1 MQFATLGLAQVSAE
15 NKGED
20 PATVKV
26 LQLSKRGIR
35 AVDPEVGRV
44 CKALRR
50 LDLSSNSV
58 EDIQPLAGLFSD
70 AAQLTWLS
78 LAHNHVKSVGVL
90 APAKKLVVLNV
101 SDNEI
106 ASLEPLGSLAGLQ
119 ALIASDNRIAACD
132 GIPGLTGLNTLV
144 LSRNRLET
152 LGTGV
157 ARLQNLQKLNLAE
170 NAFRAVPECV
180 GSLALLTELRMHANK
195 ITTVPPFL
203 ANLRALKLL
212 DLGKNCI
219 ARIEDLQVLRGL
231 TQLKQLNL
239 AGNPVA
245 AHPDYVTTIIS
256 ILPDLQVLDGVSR
269 NLPKAR
275 RPRAPRAEAASEK
288 PKEGTEDAAAAAEA
302 PKKRTPPATES
313 KGEAVAPKGGK
324 PFHPRDKKQ
333 GAPVRRAREG
343 TAGAAEAEA
352 PKKRPPPATESKGGK
367 PFHPRDK
374 KQGAPQKPRG
384 KPGARPGPKKPRM
397 Q

>member
-1 MQFATLGLAQVSAE
+1 MGAPQEHF
-15 NKGED
+15 D
-20 PATVKV
+20 
-26 LQLSKRGIR
+26 
-35 AVDPEVGRV
+35 RV
-44 CKALRR
+44 CKAVDGAFRASHMLLKFLKLVAKQEAEYARAVLGSSR
-50 LDLSSNSV
+50 DDKKLFQMCNGTAGSALLS
-58 EDIQPLAGLFSD
+58 LFSCT
-70 AAQLTWLS
+70 AAGATDRQTYAHALRDTVCAT
-78 LAHNHVKSVGVL
+78 LA
-90 APAKKLVVLNV
+90 
-101 SDNEI
+101 D
-106 ASLEPLGSLAGLQ
+106 
-119 ALIASDNRIAACD
+119 
-132 GIPGLTGLNTLV
+132 
-144 LSRNRLET
+144 RLET
-152 LGTGV
+152 LGAGV

-302 PKKRTPPATES
+302 PKKR
-313 KGEAVAPKGGK
+313 
-324 PFHPRDKKQ
+324 
-333 GAPVRRAREG
+333 
-343 TAGAAEAEA
+343 
-352 PKKRPPPATESKGGK
+352 PPPATESKGGK

>member
-35 AVDPEVGRV
+35 TIDPEVGRR

-78 LAHNHVKSVGVL
+78 VAHNRVASVGVL
-90 APAKKLVVLNV
+90 AAAKRLVVLNI
-101 SDNEI
+101 SDNAV
-106 ASLEPLGSLAGLQ
+106 ASLEPLSGLAGLQ
-119 ALIASDNRIAACD
+119 ALIASDNRIATCD
-132 GIPGLTGLNTLV
+132 GVPGLTGLNTLV

-152 LGTGV
+152 LSAGV

-195 ITTVPPFL
+195 IVAIPPFL
-203 ANLRALKLL
+203 ANLRALRLL

-231 TQLKQLNL
+231 TQLRQLNL

-245 AHPDYVTTIIS
+245 AHPDYVTTIIGL
-256 ILPDLQVLDGVSR
+256 LPDLQVLDGVSR
-269 NLPKAR
+269 NIPKTR
-275 RPRAPRAEAASEK
+275 RPRAPAADSAPEKSEQS
-288 PKEGTEDAAAAAEA
+288 TAAAAPTAAA
-302 PKKRTPPATES
+302 PKKARPPATGS
-313 KGEAVAPKGGK
+313 KEGGK
-324 PFHPRDKKQ
+324 PFRPRDRKQ
-333 GAPVRRAREG
+333 GAPVRRTR
-343 TAGAAEAEA
+343 
-352 PKKRPPPATESKGGK
+352 
-367 PFHPRDK
+367 
-374 KQGAPQKPRG
+374 QGAPPKPRG
-384 KPGARPGPKKPRM
+384 KPVARPGPKKPRT

>member
-35 AVDPEVGRV
+35 TIDPEVGRR

-78 LAHNHVKSVGVL
+78 LAHNQVTSVSVL

-101 SDNEI
+101 SDNAI
-106 ASLEPLGSLAGLQ
+106 ASLEPLGGLAGLQ
-119 ALIASDNRIAACD
+119 ALIASDNRIAVCD
-132 GIPGLTGLNTLV
+132 GIPGLAGLNTLV

-152 LGTGV
+152 LSAGV

-195 ITTVPPFL
+195 IVRIPPFL
-203 ANLRALKLL
+203 ANLRALRLL

-219 ARIEDLQVLRGL
+219 ARIDDLQVLRGL
-231 TQLKQLNL
+231 TQLRQLNL

-245 AHPDYVTTIIS
+245 AHPDYVTTIIGL
-256 ILPDLQVLDGVSR
+256 LPDLQVLDGVSR
-269 NLPKAR
+269 NLPKTRRAR
-275 RPRAPRAEAASEK
+275 PPPPAPTAAPEAAPDKGDAPRTPAAPKRAPS
-288 PKEGTEDAAAAAEA
+288 
-302 PKKRTPPATES
+302 PATEP
-313 KGEAVAPKGGK
+313 KGDAPKGGK
-324 PFHPRDKKQ
+324 AFHPRDKKQ
-333 GAPVRRAREG
+333 GVPARRTRQG
-343 TAGAAEAEA
+343 
-352 PKKRPPPATESKGGK
+352 PPP
-367 PFHPRDK
+367 
-374 KQGAPQKPRG
+374 PQKQRRT
-384 KPGARPGPKKPRM
+384 PGARPGAKKPRT

>member
-15 NKGED
+15 NKGAD

-26 LQLSKRGIR
+26 LQLSKRGVR
-35 AVDPEVGRV
+35 AIDPEVARR

-78 LAHNHVKSVGVL
+78 LAHNRVRDVGVL
-90 APAKKLVVLNV
+90 AAAKKLVVLNV

-106 ASLEPLGSLAGLQ
+106 ATLEPLAGLAGLQ

-132 GIPGLTGLNTLV
+132 GVPGLTGLNTLV

-152 LGTGV
+152 LSAGV

-195 ITTVPPFL
+195 IMRIPPFL
-203 ANLRALKLL
+203 ANLRALRLL

-219 ARIEDLQVLRGL
+219 ADIADLQVLRGL
-231 TQLKQLNL
+231 TQLRQLNL

-245 AHPDYVTTIIS
+245 AHPDYVTTVIGL
-256 ILPDLQVLDGVSR
+256 LPDLQVLDGVSR
-269 NLPKAR
+269 NLPKTR
-275 RPRAPRAEAASEK
+275 RPRPGPAPAESAPERTEK
-288 PKEGTEDAAAAAEA
+288 VSAE
-302 PKKRTPPATES
+302 PKKAAPP
-313 KGEAVAPKGGK
+313 KRGAPPKDRK
-324 PFHPRDKKQ
+324 PFRPQERRQ
-333 GAPVRRAREG
+333 GP
-343 TAGAAEAEA
+343 
-352 PKKRPPPATESKGGK
+352 
-367 PFHPRDK
+367 
-374 KQGAPQKPRG
+374 PQKQHG
-384 KPGARPGPKKPRM
+384 KPGARPAAKKPRT